1 MDITTAQ
8 WLVDYHYWA
17 NARLLRAADG
27 IDGADLVAPRA
38 VPCGSLRGTFVHI
51 LSAEWIWRQRW
62 LGASPT
68 AMLDERAFATLA
80 DVIVRWDAEQ
90 HAMRAF
96 LAELD
101 DAALARLVTFTNTR
115 GVAQA
120 PVPLWQLLMHC
131 VNHGTQH
138 RSEAA
143 VILTDLGRSPGDLD
157 MALLLRERAT
167 AG

>member
-1 MDITTAQ
+1 MHITTAQ

-27 IDGADLVAPRA
+27 IDVAELVAPRA

-62 LGASPT
+62 LGASPP

-80 DVIVRWDAEQ
+80 DVIARWDAEQ
-90 HAMRAF
+90 QAMRAF
-96 LAELD
+96 LADQD
-101 DAALARLVTFTNTR
+101 DAALARPVTFTNTR
-115 GVAQA
+115 GVVQA

-143 VILTDLGRSPGDLD
+143 IILTDLGRSPGDLD

-167 AG
+167 AS